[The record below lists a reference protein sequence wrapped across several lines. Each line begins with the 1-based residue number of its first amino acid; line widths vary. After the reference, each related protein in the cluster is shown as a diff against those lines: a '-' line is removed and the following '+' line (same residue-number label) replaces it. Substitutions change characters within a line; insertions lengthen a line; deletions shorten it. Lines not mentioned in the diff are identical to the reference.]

1 LRRDGSALSVI
12 ARKDGIAAKGST
24 RKKIELRA
32 SSEKRT
38 IGAVLKAFKAV
49 SAGLV
54 QIIS

>member
-1 LRRDGSALSVI
+1 LRRGGSALSVI
-12 ARKDGIAAKGST
+12 AKKDGIAAKGST

-38 IGAVLKAFKAV
+38 IGAELKAFKAV

-54 QIIS
+54 KSIS